1 MSDSLDIDSVL
12 SDWPFEPGEVRVRL
26 VNTEDG
32 RQVVQMRIELG
43 LLQMEVT
50 NRPDGTR
57 PGGAATYL
65 DYLLGL
71 TLQAGGHID
80 LSDEQRMEIDREF
93 LQFYYRRICWLA
105 VREFG
110 RAVADA
116 EHSLAMMDFV
126 KAHSTQEEWKQS
138 HEQYRP
144 FVLFHRTQ
152 AAALA
157 ELEASGAEAAIE
169 VINEGL
175 ARLRQLFIDYG
186 AEERFEEDEM
196 VSRLGEL
203 KESLREHYGVGPTLT
218 EQLAQA
224 VADEQYEVAARLR
237 DEIARRSARS
247 IGTE

>member
-1 MSDSLDIDSVL
+1 M
-12 SDWPFEPGEVRVRL
+12 
-26 VNTEDG
+26 
-32 RQVVQMRIELG
+32 
-43 LLQMEVT
+43 
-50 NRPDGTR
+50 
-57 PGGAATYL
+57 
-65 DYLLGL
+65 
-71 TLQAGGHID
+71 
-80 LSDEQRMEIDREF
+80 
-93 LQFYYRRICWLA
+93 A

-116 EHSLAMMDFV
+116 EHSLALMDFV
-126 KAHSTQEEWKQS
+126 KAHSSDEEWKQS

-157 ELEASGAEAAIE
+157 ELEESGAEAAIE

-175 ARLRQLFIDYG
+175 ERLRQLLIEYG

-196 VSRLGEL
+196 VARLREL

-224 VADEQYEVAARLR
+224 VANEQYEVAARL
-237 DEIARRSARS
+237 
-247 IGTE
+247 